1 VIEQSL
7 RVLVVDDETLARQ
20 RLCSL
25 LARTP
30 DVEVVGQCENGLEAV
45 AAIRAEAPD
54 LVFLD
59 VQMPELDGF
68 DVITEVGTDKMPP
81 VIFVTAFDQ
90 FALKAFAVAAID
102 YLLKPFDDERFAQDV
117 EHGCH

>member
-1 VIEQSL
+1 MIEQSL
-7 RVLVVDDETLARQ
+7 RVLVIDDEALARQ

-25 LARTP
+25 LSRVP
-30 DVEVVGQCENGLEAV
+30 DMSVVGECQNGLEAV
-45 AAIRAEAPD
+45 AAIRAHQPD

-81 VIFVTAFDQ
+81 VIFVTAFDDY
-90 FALKAFAVAAID
+90 AVSAFEFGAFD
-102 YLLKPFDDERFAQDV
+102 YLLKI
-117 EHGCH
+117 